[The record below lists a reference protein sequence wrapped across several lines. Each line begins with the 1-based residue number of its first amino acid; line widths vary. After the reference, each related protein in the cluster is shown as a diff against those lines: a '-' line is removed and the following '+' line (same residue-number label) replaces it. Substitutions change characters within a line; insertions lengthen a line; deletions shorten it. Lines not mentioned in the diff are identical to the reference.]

1 MYAIKNVTPANIVV
15 ILLSQSQ
22 MWCFP
27 TSMLVAEVG
36 EPPEV
41 AKSNGEAEAGEEE
54 VALVA
59 PGTPLCLLLVLRL
72 PCPSFCFTFP
82 HVLSCLVIC
91 LKHLVSDF

>member
-15 ILLSQSQ
+15 IFLSQSLKL
-22 MWCFP
+22 CFP

-54 VALVA
+54 VALVVPRA
-59 PGTPLCLLLVLRL
+59 PLHLVLVHHLLVT
-72 PCPSFCFTFP
+72 CPTLSFTYP
-82 HVLSCLVIC
+82 HVL
-91 LKHLVSDF
+91 